1 MMMFEYFKYILIFL
15 IYGTRP
21 VLYKYI
27 VPYIQVESMILIS
40 GMFYFILAIFYV
52 YFTKPSKLIQDIR
65 IMNKMPSLYVWLWLT
80 ALLGL
85 IATHFYLDLLKDSSA
100 FLLTAVLSAYPL
112 VTAAAGY
119 LFLNEVITRKQFI
132 GMVIIIA
139 GVILMNSSDFDY

>member
-1 MMMFEYFKYILIFL
+1 MLFGYLQYILIFL

-40 GMFYFILAIFYV
+40 GVFYLILALFYV
-52 YFTKPSKLIQDIR
+52 YITKPAKIIQDIR
-65 IMNKMPSLYVWLWLT
+65 TMNRTPSLHLALWST

-85 IATHFYLDLLKDSSA
+85 IATHFYLDLLKDTSA

-119 LFLNEVITRKQFI
+119 LFLNEVITRRQFV
-132 GMVIIIA
+132 GMLVIIA
-139 GVILMNSSDFDY
+139 GVMILNFGDFDY

>member
-1 MMMFEYFKYILIFL
+1 MLFRYLQYIFIFL
-15 IYGTRP
+15 IFGTRP

-40 GMFYFILAIFYV
+40 GVFYLTLAIFYV
-52 YFTKPSKLIQDIR
+52 YFTKPTKLIQDIR
-65 IMNKMPSLYVWLWLT
+65 TMNKSPSLYLALWMT

-119 LFLNEVITRKQFI
+119 LFLNEVITLKQFV
-132 GMVIIIA
+132 GMLVIIT
-139 GVILMNSSDFDY
+139 GVMILNFGDFDY

>member
-132 GMVIIIA
+132 GMLVIIV
-139 GVILMNSSDFDY
+139 GVMILNFGDFDY

>member
-1 MMMFEYFKYILIFL
+1 MFHYFAYILIFL

-27 VPYIQVESMILIS
+27 VPYIHVESMILIS
-40 GMFYFILAIFYV
+40 GLFYLILAVFYI
-52 YFTKPSKLIQDIR
+52 YITKPTNFMQDVR
-65 IMNKMPSLYVWLWLT
+65 VMNKNPQLYLLLSFT
-80 ALLGL
+80 AVFGL
-85 IATHFYLDLLKDSSA
+85 IATHFYLDILKDSSA
-100 FLLTAVLSAYPL
+100 VLITALFSAYPL
-112 VTAAAGY
+112 VTAATGY

>member
-1 MMMFEYFKYILIFL
+1 MMFEYFKYILIFL

-27 VPYIQVESMILIS
+27 VPYIHVESMILIS
-40 GMFYFILAIFYV
+40 GVFYLILAIFYV
-52 YFTKPSKLIQDIR
+52 YFTKPTKLIQDIR
-65 IMNKMPSLYVWLWLT
+65 IMNKTPSLHLALWFT

-112 VTAAAGY
+112 VTAATAY
-119 LFLNEVITRKQFI
+119 LFLNEVITRKQFV
-132 GMVIIIA
+132 GMLVIII
-139 GVILMNSSDFDY
+139 GVMILNFGDFDY

>member
-1 MMMFEYFKYILIFL
+1 MLFRYLQYIFIFL
-15 IYGTRP
+15 IFGTRP

-40 GMFYFILAIFYV
+40 GMFYLTLAIFYV
-52 YFTKPSKLIQDIR
+52 YFTKPTKLIQDIR
-65 IMNKMPSLYVWLWLT
+65 TMNKSPSLYLALWMT

-119 LFLNEVITRKQFI
+119 LFLNEVITRKQLI
-132 GMVIIIA
+132 GMLVIIV
-139 GVILMNSSDFDY
+139 GLVILNLDDFDY

>member
-1 MMMFEYFKYILIFL
+1 MFGYFQYILIFL
-15 IYGTRP
+15 IFGTRP

-27 VPYIQVESMILIS
+27 VPYIQVETMILIS
-40 GMFYFILAIFYV
+40 GLFYLILAIFYV

-65 IMNKMPSLYVWLWLT
+65 TMNKSPSLYLALWMT

-119 LFLNEVITRKQFI
+119 LFLNEVITRRQFV
-132 GMVIIIA
+132 GMLVIIA
-139 GVILMNSSDFDY
+139 GVMILNFSDFDY

>member
-1 MMMFEYFKYILIFL
+1 MLFGYLQYIIIFL
-15 IYGTRP
+15 IFGTRP

-40 GMFYFILAIFYV
+40 GLFYLTLAIFYV
-52 YFTKPSKLIQDIR
+52 YFTKPTKLIQDIR
-65 IMNKMPSLYVWLWLT
+65 TMNKSPSLYLALWST

-112 VTAAAGY
+112 VTAVAGY

-132 GMVIIIA
+132 GMIVIIV
-139 GVILMNSSDFDY
+139 GLVILNLDDFDY

>member
-1 MMMFEYFKYILIFL
+1 MMFGYFQYILIFL
-15 IYGTRP
+15 IFGTRP

-40 GMFYFILAIFYV
+40 SLFYLILAIFYV

-65 IMNKMPSLYVWLWLT
+65 TMNKSPSLYLALWMT

-112 VTAAAGY
+112 VTAATGY
-119 LFLNEVITRKQFI
+119 LFLNEVITRRQFV
-132 GMVIIIA
+132 GMLVIIA
-139 GVILMNSSDFDY
+139 GVMILNFSDFDY

>member
-1 MMMFEYFKYILIFL
+1 MLFGYLQYILIFL

-40 GMFYFILAIFYV
+40 GVFYLILAIFYV
-52 YFTKPSKLIQDIR
+52 YFTKPTKLIQDIR
-65 IMNKMPSLYVWLWLT
+65 IMNKTPCLHLALWFT

-100 FLLTAVLSAYPL
+100 FLLTAVLSAYPI
-112 VTAAAGY
+112 VTAVAGY
-119 LFLNEVITRKQFI
+119 LFLNEVITRKQFV
-132 GMVIIIA
+132 GMLVIVA
-139 GVILMNSSDFDY
+139 GVMILNFGDFDY

>member
-1 MMMFEYFKYILIFL
+1 MFEYFKYILIFL

-132 GMVIIIA
+132 GMLVIIV
-139 GVILMNSSDFDY
+139 GVMILNFGDFDY